1 MTIRKRILSAI
12 MNKIRR
18 LERILTHVRSLNAFR
33 INPASVRR
41 LSTGKDSE
49 GETKDSTSLESSG
62 IEKEAQ
68 AKTEESTEVSGTEAK
83 LSGFARSFARF
94 THIDDKE
101 PEVPQTFASLIRH
114 SKFVDLGD
122 PEGKLVIGEIYHVVG
137 DDLYIDFGW
146 KFHCVC
152 RKPVK
157 NGQYYV
163 RGSKVRL
170 RIKDLELSSR
180 FLGAVTDITL
190 LEADCVLMGLI
201 SSPLQ
206 RAEQK
211 AKRGT
216 SRTQSIQ

>member
-1 MTIRKRILSAI
+1 MWSAMTCISILDGNFTVYVGNLLKMDSMYLDVFISICNLFKQYLLSCALLDI
-12 MNKIRR
+12 M
-18 LERILTHVRSLNAFR
+18 ILCFYFLFFSR
-33 INPASVRR
+33 
-41 LSTGKDSE
+41 
-49 GETKDSTSLESSG
+49 
-62 IEKEAQ
+62 
-68 AKTEESTEVSGTEAK
+68 
-83 LSGFARSFARF
+83 
-94 THIDDKE
+94 
-101 PEVPQTFASLIRH
+101 
-114 SKFVDLGD
+114 
-122 PEGKLVIGEIYHVVG
+122 
-137 DDLYIDFGW
+137 
-146 KFHCVC
+146 
-152 RKPVK
+152 
-157 NGQYYV
+157 YYV

>member
-114 SKFVDLGD
+114 SKFVDVRISHLRSERLHRTLID
-122 PEGKLVIGEIYHVVG
+122 HPRKCLMLIYNVSVG
-137 DDLYIDFGW
+137 
-146 KFHCVC
+146 
-152 RKPVK
+152 RP
-157 NGQYYV
+157 
-163 RGSKVRL
+163 
-170 RIKDLELSSR
+170 
-180 FLGAVTDITL
+180 
-190 LEADCVLMGLI
+190 
-201 SSPLQ
+201 
-206 RAEQK
+206 
-211 AKRGT
+211 
-216 SRTQSIQ
+216 